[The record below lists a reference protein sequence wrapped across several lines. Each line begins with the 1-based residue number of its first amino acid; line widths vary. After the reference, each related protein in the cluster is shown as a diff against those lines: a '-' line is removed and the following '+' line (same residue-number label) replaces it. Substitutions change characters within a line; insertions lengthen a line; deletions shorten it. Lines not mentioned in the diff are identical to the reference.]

1 MKKDLVLGIDIGGSG
16 VKGAIVDLKKGDFK
30 GDRLR
35 IPTPSSHTP
44 QSILDAIGQIVDE
57 FKWKGLIGC
66 GFPGVIRSQIIE
78 TAANLGGKNFI
89 GVNLA
94 EQIGLVCGCEA
105 WVLNDADAAGLAE
118 TTYGAGRVSNGV
130 VVMLTVGTG
139 IGVSMFTDGVLVP
152 NLEFGHLRMRDKL
165 TGKNI
170 SAEKL
175 CSDAARKRGDLTWK
189 AWAQRFNKYLQ
200 YLYSLCWPDL
210 IIIGGGVASKSEK
223 FLKYLDVN
231 CDIEIAKLENR
242 AGIIGAALAASR
254 NAHSG
259 ILRRARNT

>member
-94 EQIGLVCGCEA
+94 EQIGSDPSDVALFIRF
-105 WVLNDADAAGLAE
+105 WR
-118 TTYGAGRVSNGV
+118 GR
-130 VVMLTVGTG
+130 
-139 IGVSMFTDGVLVP
+139 
-152 NLEFGHLRMRDKL
+152 
-165 TGKNI
+165 
-170 SAEKL
+170 
-175 CSDAARKRGDLTWK
+175 RKPHSIT
-189 AWAQRFNKYLQ
+189 
-200 YLYSLCWPDL
+200 S
-210 IIIGGGVASKSEK
+210 
-223 FLKYLDVN
+223 
-231 CDIEIAKLENR
+231 IAV
-242 AGIIGAALAASR
+242 
-254 NAHSG
+254 
-259 ILRRARNT
+259 